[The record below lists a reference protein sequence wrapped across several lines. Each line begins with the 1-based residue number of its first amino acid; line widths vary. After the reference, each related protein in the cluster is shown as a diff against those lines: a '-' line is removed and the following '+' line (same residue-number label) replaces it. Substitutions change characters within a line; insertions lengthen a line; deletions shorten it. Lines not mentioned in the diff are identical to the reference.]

1 MSQEDINKDLN
12 GYLHERKDKSFWNRF
27 KDRPKIKARKDEEI
41 QEELRQDVER
51 VAKHE
56 DAAITPSDR
65 QELGTMEE
73 KIEEVNKVEVQVE
86 KDIEEEHES
95 LLQKFFKKLNFS
107 GAKKDEDDKVLEENS
122 PSENDAATNKAMTED
137 AYEKEEP
144 AVHIHHELVFESEDE
159 ELKEM
164 LRRMHEWVIQ
174 LPPEKLAE
182 FKRSEDFELYAR
194 VLKKHNL
201 IK

>member
-1 MSQEDINKDLN
+1 
-12 GYLHERKDKSFWNRF
+12 
-27 KDRPKIKARKDEEI
+27 
-41 QEELRQDVER
+41 
-51 VAKHE
+51 
-56 DAAITPSDR
+56 
-65 QELGTMEE
+65 
-73 KIEEVNKVEVQVE
+73 
-86 KDIEEEHES
+86 
-95 LLQKFFKKLNFS
+95 
-107 GAKKDEDDKVLEENS
+107 
-122 PSENDAATNKAMTED
+122 
-137 AYEKEEP
+137 
-144 AVHIHHELVFESEDE
+144 VFESEDE